1 MNCGVMSQ
9 ALIPAARG
17 KVRPHRESERYKVGQ
32 CMVTAGDLTP
42 TIKLFPQGKEPVH
55 IDLFSQ
61 GGGRRGAA
69 TAGFLF
75 GLSRFEDIKVEGAAG
90 TSAGAMANA
99 VLVHGLAKEQIDP
112 THDRQDTRLLLARLY
127 RVVTDYSPYNVAQS
141 LASHTRH
148 NVEQGQRLMFATPFA
163 ALTPFAYMRD
173 IASFGQAVGDQF
185 KTCSDA
191 LTRAM
196 RVTAGHKHIL
206 ALVMEDVIGNTKAI
220 MHPTAPLLVNNV
232 VRENDDA
239 HMLLHN
245 RQTMGL
251 SHIVASGALTAYL
264 PPVDVPGVGICR
276 DGAQGGANPPILDYF
291 RLKQALLPEGRARI
305 AVLYNL
311 SDPDGSLKEELKAR
325 DPKLHGDF
333 HAAMERQ
340 KQELAAL
347 RGQGHDIRVIQA
359 ALTREQRQESLSDT
373 DPDKMRAMFQ
383 IGVRQGEELGFKLV
397 GDELGIDARKLL
409 ARRPAQT
416 ARMMPQR
423 QAAHH

>member
-1 MNCGVMSQ
+1 
-9 ALIPAARG
+9 
-17 KVRPHRESERYKVGQ
+17 
-32 CMVTAGDLTP
+32 MVTAGDLTP
-42 TIKLFPQGKEPVH
+42 TIKLFPDGKEPIH
-55 IDLFSQ
+55 IDLLSQ

-99 VLVHGLAKEQIDP
+99 VLVHGLAKEQTDP
-112 THDRQDTRLLLARLY
+112 NHDRQDTRLLLARLY
-127 RVVTDYSPYNVAQS
+127 QVVTDYSPYNVAQS
-141 LASHTRH
+141 LIRHTQH
-148 NVEQGQRLMFATPFA
+148 NAEQGQRLMFATPFA

-173 IASFGQAVGDQF
+173 IASFGQAIGDQF
-185 KTCSDA
+185 KTCSNA

-196 RVTAGHKHIL
+196 RVSAGHKHIL

-220 MHPTAPLLVNNV
+220 SHPAAPLLVNNV
-232 VRENDDA
+232 VREQDGQ
-239 HMLLHN
+239 HLLLHN
-245 RQTMGL
+245 RQPMGL

-264 PPVDVPGVGICR
+264 PPVDVPGVGVCR

-291 RLKQALLPEGRARI
+291 RLKQDLLPMGRART

-340 KQELAAL
+340 KRELATL
-347 RGQGHDIRVIQA
+347 RAQGHDIRVIQA
-359 ALTREQRQESLSDT
+359 GLTHAQRQESLSDT
-373 DPDKMRAMFQ
+373 DPDKMRAMFR
-383 IGVRQGEELGFKLV
+383 IGVKQGEELGFRLV
-397 GDELGIDARKLL
+397 SEELGVDVRSLQAH
-409 ARRPAQT
+409 RPGSNMAAT
-416 ARMMPQR
+416 PR
-423 QAAHH
+423 QHAHH